1 LEYEQKQIKKIED
14 KINDTIVKDEL
25 LLGCK
30 SE

>member
-1 LEYEQKQIKKIED
+1 MNKNKLKKIED

-25 LLGCK
+25 LLGYK

>member
-1 LEYEQKQIKKIED
+1 MNKNKLKKIED